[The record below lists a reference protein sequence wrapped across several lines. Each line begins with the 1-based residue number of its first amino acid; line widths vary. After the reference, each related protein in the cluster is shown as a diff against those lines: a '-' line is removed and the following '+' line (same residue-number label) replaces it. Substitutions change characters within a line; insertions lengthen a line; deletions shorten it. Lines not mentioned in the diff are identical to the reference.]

1 MNIGGLTAGIGGLG
15 NAAAGAASQAGA
27 GSSSNAA
34 SDAFS
39 GLLNSLT
46 GAQQAADRGVT
57 DIATGSDKDLHEAV
71 MSVQMES
78 LTFDLAVQIRNRLVD
93 TYQEMFRMSV

>member
-1 MNIGGLTAGIGGLG
+1 MNISGLPPGIGGIG

-34 SDAFS
+34 SDAFG

-46 GAQQAADRGVT
+46 GAQNAADRGVA
-57 DIATGSDKDLHEAV
+57 DIATGGDKDLHDAV
-71 MSVQMES
+71 LSVQMES